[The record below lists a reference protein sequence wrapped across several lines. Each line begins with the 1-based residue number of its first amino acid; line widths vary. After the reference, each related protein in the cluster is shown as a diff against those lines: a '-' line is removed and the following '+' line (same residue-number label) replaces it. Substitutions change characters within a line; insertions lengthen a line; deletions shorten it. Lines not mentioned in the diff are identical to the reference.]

1 MSGTTDGVRNKRKI
15 SIHQKKCKIIPLHLF
30 AAAYSGCGDQ
40 SFGLKLRSLFFIRCV
55 TGSAGAMCFSEWS
68 HTPASSELL
77 EYPVLVMSSSVPV
90 YL

>member
-30 AAAYSGCGDQ
+30 TGACSGCGDQ
-40 SFGLKLRSLFFIRCV
+40 SVGLEFRGLFSSRCV
-55 TGSAGAMCFSEWS
+55 KGSAGAMCFSEWS
-68 HTPASSELL
+68 HTPASSGLL
-77 EYPVLVMSSSVPV
+77 EYPALVTSSSVPV